1 MKVRILDVKSQA
13 SKVYNRCDHFV
24 KYTLNGIYFEYFFT
38 QYYDKNIGL
47 KDIIK
52 AYHINN

>member
-1 MKVRILDVKSQA
+1 M
-13 SKVYNRCDHFV
+13 SKVKQARFIIHFV